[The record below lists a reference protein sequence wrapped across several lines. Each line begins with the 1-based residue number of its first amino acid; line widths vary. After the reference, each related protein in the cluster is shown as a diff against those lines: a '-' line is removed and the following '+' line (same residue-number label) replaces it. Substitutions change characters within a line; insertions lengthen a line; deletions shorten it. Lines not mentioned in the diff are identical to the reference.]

1 MRRLLVTAVAVIACL
16 SLTAPAASAE
26 EILGGPLLAKKART
40 VQLGPDAEPLPPV
53 FAKTWLLA
61 DATTGEVLAAK
72 GAHIQRAP
80 ASTLKSLT
88 ALTLLPQ
95 LDPQSTYRPTRKVA
109 SIYGSRV
116 GLVPGKKYTANELFY
131 GLMLPSGNDAAI
143 ALAKM
148 NGGVRAT
155 VEQMNA
161 VAASLQAR
169 NTTARNTSG
178 LDAPGQLSSA
188 YDLALIARA
197 GLLRPDFRTY
207 AGAKTAQFPA
217 KGRGRTKTIYNQ
229 NRLLTGGYKGAIGVK
244 TGFTSDAGRTFV
256 GAAERDGTTLIVS
269 LMGVKELSADAAR
282 KLLDWG
288 FANADK
294 VTPIGTLVPP
304 LDQATAAQGS
314 TGDAEMAAG
323 IEPGSSGSGT
333 ASGSSGPATSLAEP
347 SSTSTAGISV
357 WSWGWLVL
365 FAFVVVVSVMGLRG
379 RARRRRSRLARPG
392 RIRLET

>member
-1 MRRLLVTAVAVIACL
+1 MRRFLVAAVAAIMCL
-16 SLTAPAASAE
+16 SLTAPGASAE
-26 EILGGPLLAKKART
+26 EVLGGPLLAKKART
-40 VQLGPDAEPLPPV
+40 VLPGPDAAPLPPV
-53 FAKTWLLA
+53 YAQTWLLA

-88 ALTLLPQ
+88 ALTLLPV
-95 LDPQSTYRPTRKVA
+95 LDPEETYRPTRKVTT
-109 SIYGSRV
+109 IYGSRV
-116 GLVPGKKYTANELFY
+116 GLVPGKKYTADELFY

-148 NGGVRAT
+148 NGGVKET

-197 GLLRPDFRTY
+197 GLQRADFRTY
-207 AGAKTAQFPA
+207 TSTKSAQFPA
-217 KGRGRTKTIYNQ
+217 KGRGKTKTIYNQ
-229 NRLLTGGYKGAIGVK
+229 NRLLTSGYKGAIGVK
-244 TGFTSDAGRTFV
+244 TGFTTDAGRTFV
-256 GAAERDGTTLIVS
+256 AAAERDGTTLIVS
-269 LMGVKELSADAAR
+269 LMGIKELSADAAR

-304 LDQATAAQGS
+304 LDQAASAQAAPADAAAAAA
-314 TGDAEMAAG
+314 TGADTPSGPAE
-323 IEPGSSGSGT
+323 
-333 ASGSSGPATSLAEP
+333 PATSLTEP
-347 SSTSTAGISV
+347 TGTATAGVSV
-357 WSWGWLVL
+357 WSWGWLAL
-365 FAFVVVVSVMGLRG
+365 FVFVVVVSVMGLRS
-379 RARRRRSRLARPG
+379 RARNRRGRYARPG
-392 RIRLET
+392 RIRLEG